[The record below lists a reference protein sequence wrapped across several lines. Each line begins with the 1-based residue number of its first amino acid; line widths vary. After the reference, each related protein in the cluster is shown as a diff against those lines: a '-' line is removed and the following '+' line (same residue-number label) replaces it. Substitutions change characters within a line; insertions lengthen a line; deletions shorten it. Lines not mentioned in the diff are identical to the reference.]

1 MYCHVI
7 TKFSRMGSLLYF
19 LTHGAPL
26 ARFARESSAIKA
38 TPKWPIGNGVVSLE
52 NRGGPLKVAPKSIYL

>member
-19 LTHGAPL
+19 LTHGAAL

-38 TPKWPIGNGVVSLE
+38 APKWSIGNGVVSLE
-52 NRGGPLKVAPKSIYL
+52 NREGGLIEGRFG